1 VFRPDCREKANN
13 LKDLVAFA
21 RPLQFSGGLVGS
33 YQTKQS
39 YKDKN
44 LYIKTRFFGRQK
56 GRFAM
61 TAKRPFW
68 ES

>member
-1 VFRPDCREKANN
+1 M
-13 LKDLVAFA
+13 VAFA
-21 RPLQFSGGLVGS
+21 RPLQFSEGLVGS

-44 LYIKTRFFGRQK
+44 FYIKTRLFGRQK

-61 TAKRPFW
+61 TAKRPFG